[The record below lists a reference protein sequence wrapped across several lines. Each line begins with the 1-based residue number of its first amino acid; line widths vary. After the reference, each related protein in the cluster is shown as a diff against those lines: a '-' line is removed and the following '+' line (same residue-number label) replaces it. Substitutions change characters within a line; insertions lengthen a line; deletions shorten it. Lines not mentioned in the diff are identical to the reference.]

1 MTVPLPHPALRQ
13 SLFITGTDTGAGKTT
28 VSVQLLRLLAS
39 SGLRAAGMKPV
50 AAGATMTSHGWR
62 NEDALDLA
70 GAANVDIPYEWLNP
84 CCLPDATAP
93 HIAAD
98 AAGVRIELEPI
109 RAAFANIQTRSD
121 VIIAEGAGGWLVPL
135 DAAGAQDRGLTMQD
149 VAEVLQLPVVL
160 VVGLRLGALN
170 HALLTADSI
179 SRSGLPFAG
188 WIANPVDPLFSDA
201 GRYVEYLTRRL
212 AAPLLWKAP
221 RVILP
226 GQ

>member
-1 MTVPLPHPALRQ
+1 MNPVALHPALRQ
-13 SLFITGTDTGAGKTT
+13 SLFITGTDTGVGKTT
-28 VSVQLLRLLAS
+28 VSVLLLRALAS

-62 NEDALDLA
+62 NDDALDLA
-70 GAANVDIPYEWLNP
+70 AAGNVDIPYAWLNP
-84 CCLPDATAP
+84 CCLPAATAP
-93 HIAAD
+93 HIAAHE
-98 AAGVRIELEPI
+98 AGIGIEMDSI
-109 RAAFANIQTRSD
+109 KSAFASIKTRSD
-121 VIIAEGAGGWLVPL
+121 VIIVEGAGGWLVPL
-135 DAAGAQDRGLTMQD
+135 DPAGPQDHGQTMQD
-149 VAEVLQLPVVL
+149 VAQMLQLPVVL

-170 HALLTADSI
+170 HALLTTDAI
-179 SRSGLPFAG
+179 LRSGLPFAG
-188 WIANPVDPLFSDA
+188 WVANPVDPQFSDA